1 MEEEEQHAREET
13 LRAHAQKALQAAEV
27 GTQGTGA
34 NRNSRCMTKPVQR
47 KSGEERAGIQNPKAN
62 GKRMTQ
68 KPRTGKKVEGFP
80 SWRAPTDPCT
90 TPASIGTGQLLMALH
105 ENQASLTYGAS
116 TTRLQAILRLSPS
129 SKAPQCV
136 PLLCRPGSKA

>member
-27 GTQGTGA
+27 GLRELTPL
-34 NRNSRCMTKPVQR
+34 SL
-47 KSGEERAGIQNPKAN
+47 SER
-62 GKRMTQ
+62 
-68 KPRTGKKVEGFP
+68 
-80 SWRAPTDPCT
+80 SCT
-90 TPASIGTGQLLMALH
+90 
-105 ENQASLTYGAS
+105 ASLTYGAS